1 MKHEFLVVYATNT
14 ADLELFVENELNS
27 DKGWYLVGGPFI
39 KDNLFY
45 QALTREFDEDGE
57 DE

>member
-14 ADLELFVENELNS
+14 ADLEHFVENELNS
-27 DKGWYLVGGPFI
+27 GKGWYLVSGPFI

-45 QALTREFDEDGE
+45 QALTREFDEDE
-57 DE
+57 E